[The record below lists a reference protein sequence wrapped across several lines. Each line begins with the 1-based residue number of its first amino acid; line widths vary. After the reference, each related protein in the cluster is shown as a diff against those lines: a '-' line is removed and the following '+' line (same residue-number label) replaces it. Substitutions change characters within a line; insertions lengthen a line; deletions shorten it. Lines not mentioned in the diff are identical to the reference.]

1 MKVLFKKIL
10 SYIYPITEKV
20 KSKHSGELEL
30 TLFNGKLV
38 LDSENANYSY
48 GSLQKIL
55 QFALQQID
63 LSDKENILLL
73 GLGGGCIIDLLK
85 KSHQYKGSI
94 TAIEIDEVV
103 IQIAKER
110 FGISENDK
118 ITIFCAD
125 AFQWIN
131 QINTNYDVVIVDLFI
146 DNQVPLQC
154 WTMDFWVKLS
164 THIYSKG
171 YIIFNMMNLNDD
183 KINLIQEKLREQ
195 RFDIQIY
202 HQIER
207 TNTLLIAQKQ
217 ENKKY

>member
-10 SYIYPITEKV
+10 SYIYPITEKI

-63 LSDKENILLL
+63 LSGKESLLLL
-73 GLGGGCIIDLLK
+73 GLGGGCVIDLLK
-85 KSHQYKGSI
+85 KDHQYKGSI
-94 TAIEIDEVV
+94 TVIEIDEVV

-125 AFQWIN
+125 AFQWVN

-154 WTMDFWVKLS
+154 WVIDFWKKLS
-164 THIYSKG
+164 AHIHTKG

-183 KINLIQEKLREQ
+183 KLNLIQEKLREQ
-195 RFDIQIY
+195 QFDIQIFSKV
-202 HQIER
+202 EK
-207 TNTLLIAQKQ
+207 TNILLIAQKQ
-217 ENKKY
+217 

>member
-1 MKVLFKKIL
+1 MNISFKKIL
-10 SYIYPITEKV
+10 SYIYPITEKI
-20 KSKHSGELEL
+20 KSKHSGDLEL
-30 TLFNGKLV
+30 TLFNGKLT

-55 QFALQQID
+55 DFALKKVD
-63 LSDKENILLL
+63 LSNKENILLL
-73 GLGGGCIIDLLK
+73 GLGGGCVIDLLK
-85 KSHQYKGSI
+85 KDHQYNGNI
-94 TAIEIDEVV
+94 TAIELDEII

-125 AFQWIN
+125 AFQWVS

-154 WTMDFWVKLS
+154 WALDFWGNLS
-164 THIYSKG
+164 AHIHTKG

-183 KINLIQEKLREQ
+183 KLNLIQEKLREQ
-195 RFDIQIY
+195 QFGIQIFS
-202 HQIER
+202 QVEK